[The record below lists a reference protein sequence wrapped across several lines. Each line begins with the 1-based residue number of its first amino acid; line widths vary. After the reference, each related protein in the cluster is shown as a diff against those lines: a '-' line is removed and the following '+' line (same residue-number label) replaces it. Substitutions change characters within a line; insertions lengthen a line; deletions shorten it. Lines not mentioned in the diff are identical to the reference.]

1 MALIECPNCKQ
12 SISDKAKACPH
23 CNCELTNIPKKS
35 LCPECGNELLPVG
48 TKICSHC
55 GYEIPIT
62 RRRSKDNR
70 PNDEKNVLPFGSCR
84 MTMNIVSIVLFFVII
99 FQSCSAGVVNTIEGN
114 SEASGSAGLLL
125 AFCWL
130 IAGIVGLSGRQ
141 NQTAVNVSSVFYLLG
156 GLTGISNV
164 GIFADL
170 AIWSGLSLAFGSIG
184 LLAGFLKNNDSFQQT
199 GPSVILELIVIIGFL
214 VLGFYCSGN
223 DTTEANPDTEN
234 MDTIT
239 TRETYYDNIDT
250 VDTEKK
256 WTATAKPENL
266 VELALLENPSYSLTI
281 DQFLKETKKDE
292 VSAKD
297 KYFGKVI
304 TVTGEIDSIN
314 TIQNRLVLVVPDKKS
329 TKSSLNCYDF
339 VEDISDCGIGSLAA
353 VTGVVGSDIAR
364 PFALENCK
372 VDITRK
378 GPSLKEIKKERKKE
392 IKKEY
397 MNLVEDMGCRYDW
410 CDYTIYDI
418 DEDGI
423 KDLIIGFGSCEADYS
438 NDVYTAK
445 TNGNVS
451 YCGNFDL
458 PCLFYKAEKG
468 KGIYAVYGHM
478 GYETVTRITLEDG
491 LLKTKELWSKEVPG
505 DYYSNNKEIRTTQ
518 VSNEVSID
526 DTSYDAGGN
535 YILPYSDSCYLSDSD
550 VNWMSSADLRLARNE
565 IYARHGRIFDSADLN
580 DYFNSQSWYVGLY
593 TANEF
598 DESCLNKY
606 EKANVLFIQSYE

>member
-48 TKICSHC
+48 TKICNHC

-62 RRRSKDNR
+62 RRSKAKQS
-70 PNDEKNVLPFGSCR
+70 DEQDHDQNVLPFGTCR
-84 MTMNIVSIVLFFVII
+84 MTINIISIVLFFII
-99 FQSCSAGVVNTIEGN
+99 VFQSCSAGVVNTIAGN
-114 SEASGSAGLLL
+114 SESSGSAGLLL

-130 IAGIVGLSGRQ
+130 IAGIVGLSGRKSKA
-141 NQTAVNVSSVFYLLG
+141 AVNVSSAFYLVG
-156 GLTGISNV
+156 GIIGISNV
-164 GIFADL
+164 GVFADL

-184 LLAGFLKNNDSFQQT
+184 LLAGFLKNNDLFQKT
-199 GPSVILELIVIIGFL
+199 GPSVILELVVIIGFL
-214 VLGFYCSGN
+214 VLGFTCSGN
-223 DTTEANPDTEN
+223 DTTEANPDTK
-234 MDTIT
+234 
-239 TRETYYDNIDT
+239 ETETVSTEETSADT
-250 VDTEKK
+250 VDTE
-256 WTATAKPENL
+256 NL
-266 VELALLENPSYSLTI
+266 IEAASVDEPSYSLTI
-281 DQFLKETKKDE
+281 DEFLKEVEENETAARNKYLGKAITITGKIFDIN
-292 VSAKD
+292 SND
-297 KYFGKVI
+297 KYLG
-304 TVTGEIDSIN
+304 
-314 TIQNRLVLVVPDKKS
+314 LVAADDDNSLL
-329 TKSSLNCYDF
+329 SSLDCYDF
-339 VEDISDCGIGSLAA
+339 IEDISDCKKGYQVA
-353 VTGVVGSDIAR
+353 VTGLVKEDLFQ

-372 VDITRK
+372 VEITKKVLPLKKINAKVKKKYMDIVD
-378 GPSLKEIKKERKKE
+378 E
-392 IKKEY
+392 
-397 MNLVEDMGCRYDW
+397 MGCNYSL
-410 CDYTIYDI
+410 CDYAIYDI

-423 KDLIIGFGSCEADYS
+423 KELIVGFGSCEADYR
-438 NDVYTAK
+438 NDVYTANTK
-445 TNGNVS
+445 CKVS
-451 YCGNFDL
+451 SAGSFDL
-458 PCLFYKAEKG
+458 LCQLYGAEKG

-478 GYETVTRITLEDG
+478 GYETVTRITLKNG
-491 LLKTKELWSKEVPG
+491 KLKTKELWSKEVPG